1 MNLDLKEEI
10 LFAISRYDYA
20 YAYKLAQKL
29 MGSSSIVTSLLAIL
43 AERRELNILPAM
55 DEELKTALQTQS
67 GFQLFCHTDLADE
80 QLANYLYDLEAKLR
94 NEQIID
100 FVRAVSPAIYRIFM
114 RLIKLE
120 IPDIEHFIHN
130 SREASYDR
138 WKFERMRESDYASL
152 QVFHA
157 ESTVNSSSLT
167 EMILQLNLSESVKES
182 AQQLREL
189 EKSVRNPLAH
199 LIKPFDEE
207 ELHRTTG
214 FSSQHFM
221 ELLVDLAQETGIVY
235 QREPFYFDRAN
246 AVIES
251 LL

>member
-29 MGSSSIVTSLLAIL
+29 MGSSSIVTNLLAIL

-138 WKFERMRESDYASL
+138 WKFERMRESDYAVL

-157 ESTVNSSSLT
+157 ESTVTSSSLT
-167 EMILQLNLSESVKES
+167 ELILHLDLPEYVKEEVR
-182 AQQLREL
+182 QLREL

-199 LIKPFDEE
+199 LIKPFDEA
-207 ELHRTTG
+207 ELYRTTC
-214 FSSQHFM
+214 FSSKHFQA
-221 ELLVDLAQETGIVY
+221 LLGAWGRLIGIVSE
-235 QREPFYFDRAN
+235 RGGVSFDQAN
-246 AVIES
+246 S
-251 LL
+251 LV